1 MTLRERF
8 ATLNATTSATAKEW
22 SRQNKQVKSR
32 HFIFSPLGAF
42 FSSYLGKGG
51 WRHGMTGLTL
61 ALFDSYAV
69 FVTYAKLW
77 EIQNVLTDELP
88 KPQGSPSPPSSH
100 SHSDA
105 ASG

>member
-1 MTLRERF
+1 
-8 ATLNATTSATAKEW
+8 
-22 SRQNKQVKSR
+22 
-32 HFIFSPLGAF
+32 
-42 FSSYLGKGG
+42 
-51 WRHGMTGLTL
+51 MTGLTL